1 MYLLFCRWTSLLL
14 GKGRGE
20 REQINEDGD
29 ALDDGVGDCCLL
41 SKAHQFVGQEADT
54 KALSKVL

>member
-1 MYLLFCRWTSLLL
+1 MCLLLCLWTSLFLV
-14 GKGRGE
+14 KGRGE
-20 REQINEDGD
+20 RKQINEDGN
-29 ALDDGVGDCCLL
+29 ALDDGVGVCYLL